1 MLRCAPLSE
10 NQTRA
15 ARYDAGTSPPRT
27 MSLSGGNTRQCVQR
41 MHSVLRVPQLL
52 AIGLLCSLPMAAQS
66 VPAAPQEM
74 TPDTTPSA
82 PPAPAAQSTAPATV
96 PEPPVQFTRT
106 MPARPVRYSGSLGS
120 TYIPLDS
127 WMYPE
132 IMRLYSLGFID
143 TVFLGM
149 RPYTRT
155 SVAHMLDASAGAIY
169 NSDSD
174 EAKEIYSALSRELAP
189 DLEIPLDAH
198 RGYSEVESVYTRVLG
213 ITGPPLRDSYHSGQ
227 TIVNDYGRPYAEGFN
242 NITGASVRTT
252 FGRYSGYLRGE
263 YQHAPT
269 LWGYSRDVA
278 AHFSFEDEVIPLT
291 FYNPTLQYGQTLF
304 GVDTFRIQEAYLA
317 ANFASHEISIGKS
330 DEWFGPGRGGGMGYS
345 NNAENIYSIR
355 INRVEPLYIPFVSR
369 LLGPIRYDFL
379 YGSLQGHTAYNSP
392 YTHSEGFSFKPSSN
406 FEFGFERTIVFGGK
420 GHEPVTWHTFLK
432 GFFDINDTTEPE
444 KLGRDDPGARFSA
457 FNFSYRLPFVR
468 NWLTFY
474 SDSEAH
480 DDVTPISAPRR
491 AALRPGLYLSH
502 FPGEPKLSLRAEAVS
517 TDPPTGRSIGGSFM
531 YWEAEQRQAYT
542 NKGFVFGDWI
552 GREAKGGQ
560 AWLTYSLSG
569 NEWLELQYRNVKT
582 PKDFVPM
589 GTTQNDF
596 TVNAVKRL
604 GKDVEVNAWVQYE
617 RWKAPYLI
625 NGDTSAQNDTSIAVQ
640 VTLYPRSSIRR
651 Y

>member
-1 MLRCAPLSE
+1 MC
-10 NQTRA
+10 
-15 ARYDAGTSPPRT
+15 
-27 MSLSGGNTRQCVQR
+27 
-41 MHSVLRVPQLL
+41 SVLRVPQLL
-52 AIGLLCSLPMAAQS
+52 AIGLLASLPLAAQS
-66 VPAAPQEM
+66 VPAAP
-74 TPDTTPSA
+74 PDAAPASATQSA
-82 PPAPAAQSTAPATV
+82 PPVQAPAPPPA
-96 PEPPVQFTRT
+96 PPVQFTRT
-106 MPARPVRYSGSLGS
+106 MPARPVYYSGSLGS

-132 IMRLYSLGFID
+132 IMRLYSLGFVD
-143 TVFLGM
+143 TIFLGM

-155 SVAHMLDASAGAIY
+155 SVAHMLDASAGTIY

-189 DLEIPLDAH
+189 DLEIPIDAH
-198 RGYSEVESVYTRVLG
+198 RGHSEIESVYTRMLG
-213 ITGPPLRDSYHSGQ
+213 ITGQPLRDPYHVGQ

-252 FGRYSGYLRGE
+252 LGRYSGYFRGE

-269 LWGYSRDVA
+269 LWGYTPTVA
-278 AHFSFEDEVIPLT
+278 NFFSTLDEVPFT
-291 FYNPTLQYGQTLF
+291 YYNPTIPYGETLHS
-304 GVDTFRIQEAYLA
+304 VDTFRIQEAYLA

-355 INRVEPLYIPFVSR
+355 INRVEPAHIPFVSR
-369 LLGPIRYDFL
+369 FLGPVRYDFL
-379 YGSLQGHTAYNSP
+379 YGSLQGHTAPRNDYM
-392 YTHSEGFSFKPSSN
+392 HSEGFSFKPTTN

-432 GFFDINDTTEPE
+432 GFFDINDTTFNE
-444 KLGRDDPGARFSA
+444 KTGRDDPGARFSA

-502 FPGEPKLSLRAEAVS
+502 FPGAPKLSLRAEAVS
-517 TDPPTGRSIGGSFM
+517 TDPPTGRSINGSFM

-542 NKGFVFGDWI
+542 NKGFTFGDWI

-560 AWLTYSLSG
+560 SWLTYHLSG
-569 NEWLELQYRNVKT
+569 NEWLEFQYRNVKT
-582 PKDFVPM
+582 AKDFVPL

-604 GKDVEVNAWVQYE
+604 GNDVELNAWVQYE
-617 RWKAPYLI
+617 RWKAPFIL

-640 VTLYPRSSIRR
+640 FTFYPRNTIRR

>member
-1 MLRCAPLSE
+1 MRLSLFPIFVFMCLQ
-10 NQTRA
+10 N
-15 ARYDAGTSPPRT
+15 
-27 MSLSGGNTRQCVQR
+27 
-41 MHSVLRVPQLL
+41 VPF
-52 AIGLLCSLPMAAQS
+52 SHAQD
-66 VPAAPQEM
+66 QG
-74 TPDTTPSA
+74 TTPR
-82 PPAPAAQSTAPATV
+82 PVQPVTTTTPQQNTDTQNRTAP
-96 PEPPVQFTRT
+96 PPVQFTQT
-106 MPARPVRYSGSLGS
+106 MPPKPVRYSGSLGS

-155 SVAHMLDASAGAIY
+155 SVAHMLDESAGRIY
-169 NSDSD
+169 NGNSD

-189 DLEIPLDAH
+189 DLEIPIDAH
-198 RGYSEVESVYTRVLG
+198 RGHSEVESVYTRMLG
-213 ITGPPLRDSYHSGQ
+213 ISGQPLRDSYHSGQ

-252 FGRYSGYLRGE
+252 LGRYSGYFRGE
-263 YQHAPT
+263 YQHAPA
-269 LWGYSRDVA
+269 LEGYSAVVA
-278 AHFSFEDEVIPLT
+278 DHFSVLDETP
-291 FYNPTLQYGQTLF
+291 FSSDNPTMSYGKTLHS
-304 GVDTFRIQEAYLA
+304 VDTFRIQEAYLA
-317 ANFASHEISIGKS
+317 ANFANHEISIGKS

-355 INRVEPLYIPFVSR
+355 INRVEPAHIPFVSR
-369 LLGPIRYDFL
+369 FLGPVRYDFL
-379 YGSLQGHTAYNSP
+379 YGSVQGHTAP
-392 YTHSEGFSFKPSSN
+392 YGDYMHSEGFSFKPTAN
-406 FEFGFERTIVFGGK
+406 FEFGFERTVVFGGK
-420 GHEPVTWHTFLK
+420 GHQPVTWHTFLK
-432 GFFDINDTTEPE
+432 GFFDINDTTFEE
-444 KLGRDDPGARFSA
+444 KIGRDDPGARFSA
-457 FNFSYRLPFVR
+457 FNFSYRIPFVR

-474 SDSEAH
+474 TDSEAH
-480 DDVTPISAPRR
+480 DDVTPLSAPRR
-491 AALRPGLYLSH
+491 AAMRPGIYLSH
-502 FPGEPKLSLRAEAVS
+502 FPGAPKLSLRVEAVS
-517 TDPPTGRSIGGSFM
+517 TDPPTGRSINGSFM

-560 AWLTYSLSG
+560 GWLTYHLSG
-569 NEWLELQYRNVKT
+569 NEWLEFQYRNVKSA
-582 PKDFVPM
+582 KDFVPL

-617 RWKAPYLI
+617 RWKAPFLL

-640 VTLYPRSSIRR
+640 FTLYPRGSIRR

>member
-1 MLRCAPLSE
+1 MR
-10 NQTRA
+10 
-15 ARYDAGTSPPRT
+15 
-27 MSLSGGNTRQCVQR
+27 QR
-41 MHSVLRVPQLL
+41 MHSVVRLPELF
-52 AIGLLCSLPMAAQS
+52 AIGLLSSLTVAAQS
-66 VPAAPQEM
+66 VPAAPA
-74 TPDTTPSA
+74 DT
-82 PPAPAAQSTAPATV
+82 PPAPAAST
-96 PEPPVQFTRT
+96 PPVQFTRT

-120 TYIPLDS
+120 TYISLDS

-155 SVAHMLDASAGAIY
+155 SVAHMLDASAGRIY

-174 EAKEIYSALSRELAP
+174 EAKEIYGALSRELAP
-189 DLEIPLDAH
+189 DLEIPVDAH
-198 RGYSEVESVYTRVLG
+198 RGHSEIESVYTRVLG
-213 ITGPPLRDSYHSGQ
+213 ISGQPLKDSYHAGQ

-252 FGRYSGYLRGE
+252 LGRYSGYVRGE

-269 LWGYSRDVA
+269 LWAYSLPVA
-278 AHFSFEDEVIPLT
+278 GFLSGQDEVP
-291 FYNPTLQYGQTLF
+291 FYGYNPTVPYGTVVS

-330 DEWFGPGRGGGMGYS
+330 DEWYGPGRGGGMGYS

-355 INRVEPLYIPFVSR
+355 INRVEPAHIPFVSR
-369 LLGPIRYDFL
+369 FLGPIRYDFL
-379 YGSLQGHTAYNSP
+379 YGSLQGHSSP
-392 YTHSEGFSFKPSSN
+392 PGDYMHSEGFSFKPTAN

-474 SDSEAH
+474 SDSESH
-480 DDVTPISAPRR
+480 DDVTPLSAPRR
-491 AALRPGLYLSH
+491 AAIRPGLYLSH
-502 FPGEPKLSLRAEAVS
+502 FPGAAKLSLRAEAVS

-531 YWEAEQRQAYT
+531 YWEAVQHQAYT
-542 NKGFVFGDWI
+542 NKGLVFGDWI

-560 AWLTYSLSG
+560 SWLTYHLSG
-569 NEWLELQYRNVKT
+569 NEWLEFQYRNVKT

-596 TVNAVKRL
+596 TANAVKRL

-617 RWKAPYLI
+617 RWKAPFI
-625 NGDTSAQNDTSIAVQ
+625 RNGDTSAQSDTSVAVQ
-640 VTLYPRSSIRR
+640 FTFYPRNSIRR

>member
-1 MLRCAPLSE
+1 MRF
-10 NQTRA
+10 
-15 ARYDAGTSPPRT
+15 TSFPC
-27 MSLSGGNTRQCVQR
+27 S
-41 MHSVLRVPQLL
+41 LL
-52 AIGLLCSLPMAAQS
+52 ALCLFATPPLLAQGENDQPAPAGA
-66 VPAAPQEM
+66 PAATQQ
-74 TPDTTPSA
+74 TPGEPGTQTGQPTP
-82 PPAPAAQSTAPATV
+82 PPAPA
-96 PEPPVQFTRT
+96 PPVQFTRT
-106 MPARPVRYSGSLGS
+106 IPVPPVRYSGSLGS

-155 SVAHMLDASAGAIY
+155 SVAHMLDASAGEIY

-174 EAKEIYSALSRELAP
+174 EAKDIYSALSRELAP
-189 DLEIPLDAH
+189 DLEIPVDAH
-198 RGYSEVESVYTRVLG
+198 RGHSEIESVYTRMLG
-213 ITGPPLRDSYHSGQ
+213 ITGPPLRDPYHAGQ

-242 NITGASVRTT
+242 SITGLSVRTT
-252 FGRYSGYLRGE
+252 LGRYSGYFRGE

-269 LWGYSRDVA
+269 LWGYSTAVA
-278 AHFSFEDEVIPLT
+278 SQLSFQDEVFPLT
-291 FYNPTLQYGQTLF
+291 YYNPTLPYGATLQ

-330 DEWFGPGRGGGMGYS
+330 DEWYGPGRGGGMGYS

-355 INRVEPLYIPFVSR
+355 INRVEPAYIPFVSR
-369 LLGPIRYDFL
+369 FLGPIRYDFL

-392 YTHSEGFSFKPSSN
+392 YTHSEGFSFKPTSN

-444 KLGRDDPGARFSA
+444 KIGRNDPGARFSA
-457 FNFSYRLPFVR
+457 FNFSYRVPFVR

-491 AALRPGLYLSH
+491 AAMRPGIYLSH
-502 FPGEPKLSLRAEAVS
+502 FPGAPKLSWRVEAVS
-517 TDPPTGRSIGGSFM
+517 TDPPTGRSIHGSFM

-542 NKGFVFGDWI
+542 NKGFTFGDWI

-560 AWLTYSLSG
+560 SWLTYHLSG
-569 NEWLELQYRNVKT
+569 NEWVEFQYRNVKSA
-582 PKDFVPM
+582 KDFIPM

-596 TVNAVKRL
+596 TVSAVKRL
-604 GKDVEVNAWVQYE
+604 GKDVEVNGWVQYE
-617 RWKAPYLI
+617 RWKAPFLL
-625 NGDTSAQNDTSIAVQ
+625 NGNTAAQNDTSIAVQ
-640 VTLYPRSSIRR
+640 LTFYPRNSIRR

>member
-1 MLRCAPLSE
+1 MC
-10 NQTRA
+10 
-15 ARYDAGTSPPRT
+15 
-27 MSLSGGNTRQCVQR
+27 
-41 MHSVLRVPQLL
+41 SVLRVPQLL
-52 AIGLLCSLPMAAQS
+52 AIGLLASLPIAAQS
-66 VPAAPQEM
+66 VP
-74 TPDTTPSA
+74 SA
-82 PPAPAAQSTAPATV
+82 PPDAPLAPATQSTPPAQA

-132 IMRLYSLGFID
+132 ILRLYSLGFID

-155 SVAHMLDASAGAIY
+155 SVAHMLDASAGRIY

-189 DLEIPLDAH
+189 DLEIPIDAH
-198 RGYSEVESVYTRVLG
+198 RGHSEIGSIYTRVLG
-213 ITGPPLRDSYHSGQ
+213 ITGQPLRDPYHAGQ

-242 NITGASVRTT
+242 NITGASIRTT
-252 FGRYSGYLRGE
+252 LGRYSGYFRGE
-263 YQHAPT
+263 FQHAPT
-269 LWGYSRDVA
+269 LWGYSPSVA
-278 AHFSFEDEVIPLT
+278 NYISSADQVPFT
-291 FYNPTLQYGQTLF
+291 YYNPTIPYGETLHS
-304 GVDTFRIQEAYLA
+304 VDTFRIQEAYLA

-355 INRVEPLYIPFVSR
+355 INRVEPAHIPFVSR
-369 LLGPIRYDFL
+369 FLGPVRYDFL
-379 YGSLQGHTAYNSP
+379 YGSLQGHTAFNSV
-392 YTHSEGFSFKPSSN
+392 YTHSEGFSFKPTAN

-420 GHEPVTWHTFLK
+420 GHQPVTWHTFLK
-432 GFFDINDTTEPE
+432 GFFDINDTTFDE
-444 KLGRDDPGARFSA
+444 KIGRDDPGARFSA

-491 AALRPGLYLSH
+491 AGLRPGLYLSH
-502 FPGEPKLSLRAEAVS
+502 FPGAPKLSLRAEAVS
-517 TDPPTGRSIGGSFM
+517 TDPPTGRSVNGGFM

-542 NKGFVFGDWI
+542 NKGFTFGDWI

-560 AWLTYSLSG
+560 TWLTYHLSG
-569 NEWLELQYRNVKT
+569 NEWLEFQYRNVKAA
-582 PKDFVPM
+582 KDFVPM

-617 RWKAPYLI
+617 RWKAPFIL
-625 NGDTSAQNDTSIAVQ
+625 NGDSSAQNDTSIAVQ
-640 VTLYPRSSIRR
+640 FTLYPRNSIRR